1 MIRMKNKFKFI
12 LNKEKFDYEVDDTV
26 FEAELIGDLYIV
38 SWYIDKEIKESVNYN
53 VFDVVEDI
61 KDGYWL
67 VVEE

>member
-1 MIRMKNKFKFI
+1 MKNKFKFI